1 MDSGIELAKKSD
13 IPLMLEFW
21 RNTPG
26 IELGGDDAE
35 SLVLFMQKNPSTCLI
50 IRNEEEI
57 IGTVLGG
64 YDGRR
69 AFIYHLAVHNA
80 FRGKGYGKKLL
91 DGVIT
96 QFEAL
101 KVEKIHLFVIND
113 NHAAITFYAKQG
125 WVKRQDITVFSFN
138 PKK

>member
-50 IRNEEEI
+50 NCNFY
-57 IGTVLGG
+57 LM
-64 YDGRR
+64 
-69 AFIYHLAVHNA
+69 
-80 FRGKGYGKKLL
+80 GKKR
-91 DGVIT
+91 D
-96 QFEAL
+96 
-101 KVEKIHLFVIND
+101 
-113 NHAAITFYAKQG
+113 Y
-125 WVKRQDITVFSFN
+125 
-138 PKK
+138 

>member
-64 YDGRR
+64 
-69 AFIYHLAVHNA
+69 V
-80 FRGKGYGKKLL
+80 
-91 DGVIT
+91 
-96 QFEAL
+96 
-101 KVEKIHLFVIND
+101 
-113 NHAAITFYAKQG
+113 
-125 WVKRQDITVFSFN
+125 
-138 PKK
+138 